1 MLACKS
7 DPDIAHRVAAVDGN
21 ALAEPFNIGL
31 IEVTTATA
39 DGRGKIRNGLRWLL
53 YKLEQ
58 RHRRPSMNI
67 GSNQMNGVSGRNRR
81 EPVVNSIIAPSPA
94 SSHHPSIYTETI
106 KSPETDSSFGARR
119 LVSHHHIGMSATN
132 STQSTDSEMRR
143 NSSSLT
149 WMKKAPLRYPGG
161 PMELAS
167 GSSDQGSLARESLEI
182 IGTSEPSEDTHAT
195 R

>member
-7 DPDIAHRVAAVDGN
+7 DPDIALRVAAVDGN

-53 YKLEQ
+53 YKL
-58 RHRRPSMNI
+58 
-67 GSNQMNGVSGRNRR
+67 
-81 EPVVNSIIAPSPA
+81 A
-94 SSHHPSIYTETI
+94 HHPSMYTETI